1 MRIKMTFFV
10 LVSAAAVLLSLT
22 GAFDG
27 QVSRAEMQE
36 ILSAPLLFLPPFYG
50 GTKGGLRNDER
61 GTMNDE
67 R

>member
-1 MRIKMTFFV
+1 MRIKTMFFV

-36 ILSAPLLFLPPFYG
+36 ILSAPLPFSPRSRG
-50 GTKGGLRNDER
+50 DDRGSSER
-61 GTMNDE
+61 
-67 R
+67 